1 MSTTSDRPIE
11 VGVRLVDDGAIRGLN
26 RDWRGRDKPTNVLSF
41 PLGEPV
47 PVGDPALPWLIGDI
61 VMSFDTV
68 VAEAERDGKPLD
80 HHVAHL
86 AIHAT
91 LHLIGHDH
99 EDEAEAEAMEAAEVK
114 LLAGLGIPDPYQ
126 RVRRGRSLMA
136 NLRSLFRGPASPAR
150 SLPPL
155 DRGSGRASEQS
166 HERKLIENILEIRD
180 QPISELMVPRADIVA
195 VETDTERDAL
205 LRLLVDRSHSRLP
218 VYRDTLDDVI
228 GIVHIKDVLASIARG
243 ADFALP
249 DIVRPVSIV
258 APSMRVLDLLL
269 DMRKT
274 RQHMALVVDE
284 FGGIDGL
291 ITIEDLVEGIVGEI
305 TDEHDRAVS
314 PSMVEKADGSL
325 LADAR
330 VPIEDFEERVGPVLE
345 QDERDEVDTLGGL
358 VFSLAGRVPSRG
370 ELLTHPSSGLEFEI
384 IDADPR
390 RIKRIRVR
398 NPPPPPTA
406 K

>member
-1 MSTTSDRPIE
+1 MS
-11 VGVRLVDDGAIRGLN
+11 GL
-26 RDWRGRDKPTNVLSF
+26 
-41 PLGEPV
+41 
-47 PVGDPALPWLIGDI
+47 
-61 VMSFDTV
+61 
-68 VAEAERDGKPLD
+68 LD
-80 HHVAHL
+80 
-86 AIHAT
+86 
-91 LHLIGHDH
+91 
-99 EDEAEAEAMEAAEVK
+99 
-114 LLAGLGIPDPYQ
+114 
-126 RVRRGRSLMA
+126 
-136 NLRSLFRGPASPAR
+136 LFRASQNGRREAQAQ
-150 SLPPL
+150 
-155 DRGSGRASEQS
+155 SGEDDVATPETEQS
-166 HERKLIENILEIRD
+166 HERELIENIQEIRD

-195 VETDTERDAL
+195 VESDTERDAL
-205 LRLLVDRSHSRLP
+205 LRLLVDKSHSRLP
-218 VYRDTLDDVI
+218 VYRDTLDEVI

-243 ADFALP
+243 GEFSLEA
-249 DIVRPVSIV
+249 IVRPVSIV
-258 APSMRVLDLLL
+258 APSIRVLDLLL

-274 RQHMALVVDE
+274 HQHMALVIDE

-314 PSMVEKADGSL
+314 AAMVEKADGSL

-330 VPIEDFEERVGPVLE
+330 VPIEDFEARVGEVLE

-398 NPPPPPTA
+398 NPPPVS

>member
-1 MSTTSDRPIE
+1 MSS
-11 VGVRLVDDGAIRGLN
+11 L
-26 RDWRGRDKPTNVLSF
+26 RD
-41 PLGEPV
+41 
-47 PVGDPALPWLIGDI
+47 
-61 VMSFDTV
+61 
-68 VAEAERDGKPLD
+68 
-80 HHVAHL
+80 
-86 AIHAT
+86 
-91 LHLIGHDH
+91 
-99 EDEAEAEAMEAAEVK
+99 
-114 LLAGLGIPDPYQ
+114 
-126 RVRRGRSLMA
+126 
-136 NLRSLFRGPASPAR
+136 LFRGAGARREALAS
-150 SLPPL
+150 L
-155 DRGSGRASEQS
+155 DEEDDSMPDSDRS
-166 HERKLIENILEIRD
+166 HERELIENILEIRD

-195 VETDTERDAL
+195 VDADTEQDEL
-205 LRLLVDRSHSRLP
+205 LKLLVARAHSRLP
-218 VYRDTLDDVI
+218 VYRETLDDVI
-228 GIVHIKDVLASIARG
+228 GIVHIKDVLAVIAEGG
-243 ADFALP
+243 ALSLEA
-249 DIVRPVSIV
+249 IVRQVSIV

-274 RQHMALVVDE
+274 HQHMALVIDE

-305 TDEHDRAVS
+305 TDEHDRAVTAK
-314 PSMVEKADGSL
+314 MVEKSDGSL

-330 VPIEDFEERVGPVLE
+330 VPIEDFEARVGQVLE

-398 NPPPPPTA
+398 NPPPPPEP

>member
-1 MSTTSDRPIE
+1 MSSLRDLFRSGASARREALASLDEEDDSMPESDR
-11 VGVRLVDDGAIRGLN
+11 
-26 RDWRGRDKPTNVLSF
+26 
-41 PLGEPV
+41 
-47 PVGDPALPWLIGDI
+47 
-61 VMSFDTV
+61 
-68 VAEAERDGKPLD
+68 
-80 HHVAHL
+80 
-86 AIHAT
+86 
-91 LHLIGHDH
+91 
-99 EDEAEAEAMEAAEVK
+99 
-114 LLAGLGIPDPYQ
+114 
-126 RVRRGRSLMA
+126 
-136 NLRSLFRGPASPAR
+136 
-150 SLPPL
+150 
-155 DRGSGRASEQS
+155 S
-166 HERKLIENILEIRD
+166 HERELIENILEIRD

-195 VETDTERDAL
+195 VDADTERDEL
-205 LRLLVDRSHSRLP
+205 LKLLVARAHSRLP
-218 VYRDTLDDVI
+218 VYRETLDDVI
-228 GIVHIKDVLASIARG
+228 GIVHIKDVLAVIAEG
-243 ADFALP
+243 GELSLEA
-249 DIVRPVSIV
+249 IVRQVSIV

-274 RQHMALVVDE
+274 HQHMALVIDE

-305 TDEHDRAVS
+305 TDEHDRAVTAK
-314 PSMVEKADGSL
+314 MVEKSDGSL

-330 VPIEDFEERVGPVLE
+330 VPIEDFEARVGQVLE

-398 NPPPPPTA
+398 NPPPPPST

>member
-1 MSTTSDRPIE
+1 MS
-11 VGVRLVDDGAIRGLN
+11 GL
-26 RDWRGRDKPTNVLSF
+26 RDLFRRETLT
-41 PLGEPV
+41 PLGEQ
-47 PVGDPALPWLIGDI
+47 DETLPD
-61 VMSFDTV
+61 S
-68 VAEAERDGKPLD
+68 
-80 HHVAHL
+80 
-86 AIHAT
+86 
-91 LHLIGHDH
+91 
-99 EDEAEAEAMEAAEVK
+99 
-114 LLAGLGIPDPYQ
+114 
-126 RVRRGRSLMA
+126 
-136 NLRSLFRGPASPAR
+136 
-150 SLPPL
+150 
-155 DRGSGRASEQS
+155 DRS

-195 VETDTERDAL
+195 VESDTERDAL

-228 GIVHIKDVLASIARG
+228 GIVHIKDVLANIAG
-243 ADFALP
+243 GGDFSLEA
-249 DIVRPVSIV
+249 IVRPVSIV
-258 APSMRVLDLLL
+258 APSIRVLDLLL

-274 RQHMALVVDE
+274 HQHMALVIDE

-305 TDEHDRAVS
+305 TDEHDRATTAT
-314 PSMVEKADGSL
+314 MVEKADGSL

-330 VPIEDFEERVGPVLE
+330 VPIEDFEERVGPVLD

>member
-1 MSTTSDRPIE
+1 MSS
-11 VGVRLVDDGAIRGLN
+11 L
-26 RDWRGRDKPTNVLSF
+26 RD
-41 PLGEPV
+41 
-47 PVGDPALPWLIGDI
+47 
-61 VMSFDTV
+61 
-68 VAEAERDGKPLD
+68 
-80 HHVAHL
+80 
-86 AIHAT
+86 
-91 LHLIGHDH
+91 
-99 EDEAEAEAMEAAEVK
+99 
-114 LLAGLGIPDPYQ
+114 
-126 RVRRGRSLMA
+126 
-136 NLRSLFRGPASPAR
+136 LFRGAGARREALAS
-150 SLPPL
+150 L
-155 DRGSGRASEQS
+155 DEEDDSMPDSDRS
-166 HERKLIENILEIRD
+166 HERELIENILEIRD

-195 VETDTERDAL
+195 VDADTEQDEL
-205 LRLLVDRSHSRLP
+205 LKLLVARAHSRLP
-218 VYRDTLDDVI
+218 VYRETLDDVI
-228 GIVHIKDVLASIARG
+228 GIVHIKDVLAVIAEGG
-243 ADFALP
+243 ALSLEA
-249 DIVRPVSIV
+249 IVRQVSIV

-274 RQHMALVVDE
+274 HQHMALVIDE

-305 TDEHDRAVS
+305 TDEHDRAVTAK
-314 PSMVEKADGSL
+314 MVEKSAGSL

-330 VPIEDFEERVGPVLE
+330 VPIEDFEARVGQVLE

-398 NPPPPPTA
+398 NPPPPPEP

>member
-1 MSTTSDRPIE
+1 MS
-11 VGVRLVDDGAIRGLN
+11 RLL
-26 RDWRGRDKPTNVLSF
+26 
-41 PLGEPV
+41 
-47 PVGDPALPWLIGDI
+47 
-61 VMSFDTV
+61 
-68 VAEAERDGKPLD
+68 
-80 HHVAHL
+80 
-86 AIHAT
+86 
-91 LHLIGHDH
+91 
-99 EDEAEAEAMEAAEVK
+99 
-114 LLAGLGIPDPYQ
+114 
-126 RVRRGRSLMA
+126 
-136 NLRSLFRGPASPAR
+136 SLFRGATNGRREGLA
-150 SLPPL
+150 PL
-155 DRGSGRASEQS
+155 SEDDDSMPESDRS
-166 HERKLIENILEIRD
+166 HERELIENILEIRD
-180 QPISELMVPRADIVA
+180 QPVSELMVPRADIVA
-195 VETDTERDAL
+195 VEASTERDEL
-205 LRLLVDRSHSRLP
+205 LQVLVKRSHSRLP
-218 VYRDTLDDVI
+218 VYRETLDDVI
-228 GIVHIKDVLASIARG
+228 GIVHIKDVLALIADEREISLE
-243 ADFALP
+243 A
-249 DIVRPVSIV
+249 IVRPVSIV

-274 RQHMALVVDE
+274 HQHMALVIDE

-314 PSMVEKADGSL
+314 ASMVEKSDGSL

-330 VPIEDFEERVGPVLE
+330 VPIEDFEARVGQVLE

-398 NPPPPPTA
+398 NPPAPPGA

>member
-1 MSTTSDRPIE
+1 MS
-11 VGVRLVDDGAIRGLN
+11 GL
-26 RDWRGRDKPTNVLSF
+26 RDLFRREPPA
-41 PLGEPV
+41 PLGEQ
-47 PVGDPALPWLIGDI
+47 DETLPD
-61 VMSFDTV
+61 S
-68 VAEAERDGKPLD
+68 
-80 HHVAHL
+80 
-86 AIHAT
+86 
-91 LHLIGHDH
+91 
-99 EDEAEAEAMEAAEVK
+99 
-114 LLAGLGIPDPYQ
+114 
-126 RVRRGRSLMA
+126 
-136 NLRSLFRGPASPAR
+136 
-150 SLPPL
+150 
-155 DRGSGRASEQS
+155 DRS
-166 HERKLIENILEIRD
+166 HERRLIENILEIRD

-195 VETDTERDAL
+195 VESDTERDAL

-218 VYRDTLDDVI
+218 VYRDTLDEVI
-228 GIVHIKDVLASIARG
+228 GIVHIKDVLANIAG
-243 ADFALP
+243 GDDFSLEA
-249 DIVRPVSIV
+249 IVRPVSIV
-258 APSMRVLDLLL
+258 APSIRVLDLLL

-274 RQHMALVVDE
+274 HQHMALVIDE

-305 TDEHDRAVS
+305 TDEHDRVTTAT
-314 PSMVEKADGSL
+314 MVEKADGSL

-330 VPIEDFEERVGPVLE
+330 VPIEDFEERVGPVLD

>member
-1 MSTTSDRPIE
+1 MSGLRDLFR
-11 VGVRLVDDGAIRGLN
+11 GAQN
-26 RDWRGRDKPTNVLSF
+26 GRREAHA
-41 PLGEPV
+41 PLGEQ
-47 PVGDPALPWLIGDI
+47 DETLPD
-61 VMSFDTV
+61 S
-68 VAEAERDGKPLD
+68 
-80 HHVAHL
+80 
-86 AIHAT
+86 
-91 LHLIGHDH
+91 
-99 EDEAEAEAMEAAEVK
+99 
-114 LLAGLGIPDPYQ
+114 
-126 RVRRGRSLMA
+126 
-136 NLRSLFRGPASPAR
+136 
-150 SLPPL
+150 
-155 DRGSGRASEQS
+155 DRS

-195 VETDTERDAL
+195 VESDTDRDAL

-228 GIVHIKDVLASIARG
+228 GIVHIKDVLANIAG
-243 ADFALP
+243 GGDFSLEA
-249 DIVRPVSIV
+249 IVRPVSIV
-258 APSMRVLDLLL
+258 APSIRVLDLLL

-274 RQHMALVVDE
+274 HQHMALVIDE

-305 TDEHDRAVS
+305 TDEHDRATTAT
-314 PSMVEKADGSL
+314 MVEKADGSL

-330 VPIEDFEERVGPVLE
+330 VPIEDFEARVGPVLE

-398 NPPPPPTA
+398 NPPPPPA
-406 K
+406 RK

>member
-1 MSTTSDRPIE
+1 MS
-11 VGVRLVDDGAIRGLN
+11 GL
-26 RDWRGRDKPTNVLSF
+26 RD
-41 PLGEPV
+41 
-47 PVGDPALPWLIGDI
+47 
-61 VMSFDTV
+61 
-68 VAEAERDGKPLD
+68 
-80 HHVAHL
+80 
-86 AIHAT
+86 
-91 LHLIGHDH
+91 
-99 EDEAEAEAMEAAEVK
+99 
-114 LLAGLGIPDPYQ
+114 
-126 RVRRGRSLMA
+126 
-136 NLRSLFRGPASPAR
+136 LFRGTQAGRREPLTTLGDDDD
-150 SLPPL
+150 SLPAT
-155 DRGSGRASEQS
+155 DRS

-195 VETDTERDAL
+195 VDADTDRETL

-218 VYRDTLDDVI
+218 VYRDTLDDVT
-228 GIVHIKDVLASIARG
+228 GIVHIKDVLKVIAEG
-243 ADFALP
+243 GDFSLE

-258 APSMRVLDLLL
+258 APSIRVLDLLL

-274 RQHMALVVDE
+274 HQHMALVIDE

-305 TDEHDRAVS
+305 TDEHDRAVTAT
-314 PSMVEKADGSL
+314 MIEKADGSL

-330 VPIEDFEERVGPVLE
+330 VPIEDFEARVGPVLE

-390 RIKRIRVR
+390 RIKRVRVR
-398 NPPPPPTA
+398 NPPPLPEP